1 MYFFVY
7 IYKMNTNPSVG
18 PSPVPTPTTQ
28 SSLDFSNKNTII
40 IVLLVLLILSFLG
53 INLLLSSGQAVKWLA
68 DTFGPSVLKVVAML
82 GYSTG
87 ELINDTADVAADIS
101 KTGID
106 VAEGTAQSI
115 GNLLKNASKGGMSES
130 DRRDLERA
138 LTSPKC
144 PQNSQQ
150 NVSPASTTDSTQ
162 KPISSKKQNWCLV
175 GEFGG
180 KRGCAPVSSSDRCM
194 SGQIFPSQELCLR
207 G

>member
-1 MYFFVY
+1 
-7 IYKMNTNPSVG
+7 MNTNPSVISN
-18 PSPVPTPTTQ
+18 PPLPPTTQ
-28 SSLDFSNKNTII
+28 SSPEFSNKNTII
-40 IVLLVLLILSFLG
+40 IILLVLLILSFLG
-53 INLLLSSGQAVKWLA
+53 INLLLSSGQAIKWLA
-68 DTFGPSVLKVVAML
+68 DTFGPIVLKVVSML

-101 KTGID
+101 KTSID

-144 PQNSQQ
+144 PQG
-150 NVSPASTTDSTQ
+150 VSEVTPDSSADSIQ
-162 KPISSKKQNWCLV
+162 KPISSKKKNWCLA
-175 GEFGG
+175 GEYEG
-180 KRGCAPVSSSDRCM
+180 KRGCAPISSSDRCM
-194 SGQIFPSQELCLR
+194 SGQIFPSQEACLR

>member
-1 MYFFVY
+1 
-7 IYKMNTNPSVG
+7 MNTSSPSAISA
-18 PSPVPTPTTQ
+18 PIAPPATQ
-28 SSLDFSNKNTII
+28 SSFDFSNKNAII
-40 IVLLVLLILSFLG
+40 IILLVLLILSILG
-53 INLLLSSGQAVKWLA
+53 INLLLTSGHAIKWLA
-68 DTFGPSVLKVVAML
+68 DTFGPIVLKVVSML

-87 ELINDTADVAADIS
+87 ELINDTADVAADVS

-144 PQNSQQ
+144 PQSSAQ
-150 NVSPASTTDSTQ
+150 NAAPDSSADLIQ
-162 KPISSKKQNWCLV
+162 KPISSKKNTWCLV
-175 GEFGG
+175 GEYAG
-180 KRGCAPVSSSDRCM
+180 KRGCAPVSSQDRCM
-194 SGQIFPSQELCLR
+194 SGQIFPSQEACLR